1 MKIFVAGASG
11 AIGRPLIDELRR
23 AGHSVVGM
31 TQSPEGATHL
41 RQQGCEAVIADALDA
56 GTVESAVR
64 SAHPEILIDQLTSL
78 PKDPDDFAAAQQRDT
93 KLRLEGGANLLR
105 AAEVSGVRRFL
116 QQSSGYFL
124 KTNGGELADEHSSFV
139 VEASPGVTVS
149 AEMYTKLEALVL
161 SSPLESV
168 ILRYGFFYGRGTWY
182 EPNGGYA
189 SIVRQQK
196 LPIIGDG
203 VGVWSWIHIDDAA
216 QATVAALGASTGVY
230 NIVDSYPSPGSV
242 WLPAFAA
249 SVGAPPPS
257 RRTEADALDETG
269 ADAVFYGTKLR
280 GATNEK
286 AKRVLGFRPR
296 RLEWLPAE
304 VLESV

>member
-1 MKIFVAGASG
+1 MKVFVAGASG

-41 RQQGCEAVIADALDA
+41 RRQGCEAVIADALDA
-56 GTVESAVR
+56 GAVESAVR

-78 PKDPDDFAAAQQRDT
+78 PKDPADFAAAQPRDT

-105 AAEVSGVRRFL
+105 AAEISGVRRFL

-168 ILRYGFFYGRGTWY
+168 ILRYGFFYGRDTWY

-203 VGVWSWIHIDDAA
+203 DGVWSWIHIDDAA

-230 NIVDSYPSPGSV
+230 NIVDGYPSPVSV

-249 SVGAPPPS
+249 SVGAPLPPK
-257 RRTEADALDETG
+257 RTEADALHETG

-304 VLESV
+304 LLESI